1 MKHIKKHWLS
11 ILFAIISVVWIALSF
26 SGLEF
31 WCQDMTA
38 RATRILGVI
47 LLFILAELYRCKGML
62 LLKFD
67 RSISESSLSQC
78 WAAILLFLLC
88 FDVLLAIQ
96 PNTPSQIFSDMVSPI
111 TLRNDA
117 YPPAK
122 DTLTLT
128 SSGVVVKDSVQVEVP
143 VVSSG
148 STDEAQSHTILP
160 AIIYMLGL
168 LIFSGVLVA
177 TLNRMF
183 ATRADRYRNGLTHY
197 GYKNHIVII
206 GAGDT
211 AISVVNALFAANF
224 KGHIVVMT
232 HNNVL
237 EFRKRL
243 LSAVD
248 ENYHEKLIVQYG
260 DQTSSDDLRHLC
272 IDRMRKIF
280 ILGEEPYMGSATR
293 DADNITTME
302 EMVSMRPS
310 YLSPIKCY
318 VRFDHDA
325 TITAFRFSDFS
336 DKIAQTFNFIPFNL
350 HQMMAQKVLVH
361 KTLDVKKDIND
372 IQPLEGEEIG
382 YQSEKNVHLVIVGM
396 THMGCTMA
404 IEAARLCHYPNF
416 LRDPNN
422 RTRITFIDPQADT
435 QMHTFMNHYR
445 ELFSVSPWRYFAAAK
460 DATDYY
466 GEMDCESIPWHTMSE
481 ELYDTQLLGRS
492 LVDVEWEFVKGGVED
507 AAVQAYLRT
516 RSLNEQMVL
525 TVAVCWN
532 ESHRN
537 LDDALYLPTEVYEHG
552 LQVLVYQSGNESVVK
567 MLNDTK
573 IRKNWSTRYKKLYS
587 FGLVKE
593 GMDLSQYEFPLA
605 LAVNYIYSSMTWN
618 ADGSLNDA
626 DTHLDGVKADYSVL
640 EREWNKDS
648 QNGKPRASNRW
659 SNICAA
665 QSIWIKL
672 RNIGWKEGR
681 ELSPEE
687 EQILAMVEHYR
698 WNMEQLIA
706 GYRPVQRGDNPEY
719 AVKRNGIHPCLKEY
733 ELLTDDYKRID
744 LFFTRALPYLYDLW
758 KNSRILQ
765 KLE

>member
-26 SGLEF
+26 SGMAF
-31 WCQDMTA
+31 WCQNMTA

-67 RSISESSLSQC
+67 RSISESPLSQC

-88 FDVLLAIQ
+88 FDVLLAVQ
-96 PNTPSQIFSDMVSPI
+96 PNSPSQIFSDMVSPI
-111 TLRNDA
+111 TLRNNA
-117 YPPAK
+117 YPSAK

-128 SSGVVVKDSVQVEVP
+128 SSGVVVKDSLQVEVP
-143 VVSSG
+143 VVSSAP
-148 STDEAQSHTILP
+148 TDSAQSHTILP

-168 LIFSGVLVA
+168 VIFSGVLVA

-197 GYKNHIVII
+197 RYQNHIVVI

-211 AISVVNALFAANF
+211 AISLVKELLSAKF

-232 HNNVL
+232 HDDVL

-243 LSAVD
+243 FSAVD
-248 ENYHEKLIVQYG
+248 ETFHKNLIVQYG
-260 DQTSSDDLRHLC
+260 DQTSSDDLSHLRV
-272 IDRMRKIF
+272 DRMRQIF
-280 ILGEEPYMGSATR
+280 ILGEEPYKGSATR

-302 EMVSMRPS
+302 LIVPMRPP

-325 TITAFRFSDFS
+325 TLTAFRFSEFS
-336 DKIAQTFNFIPFNL
+336 NKIAPVFHCIPFNL
-350 HQMMAQKVLVH
+350 HQMMAQKVLVY
-361 KTLDVKKDIND
+361 KTLDTKNNP
-372 IQPLEGEEIG
+372 IQPLEGEGIG
-382 YQSEKNVHLVIVGM
+382 YQSERNVHLVIVGM

-445 ELFSVSPWRYFAAAK
+445 ELFSVSPWRYFAADK

-466 GEMDCESIPWHTMSE
+466 GKKDCESIPWHTMSE
-481 ELYDTQLLGRS
+481 ELYDTQLLGHA
-492 LVDVEWEFVKGGVED
+492 LVDVEWEFVKGNVDD
-507 AAVQAYLRT
+507 AAVQAYLRN
-516 RSLNEQMVL
+516 RCVNEQTVL
-525 TVAVCWN
+525 TVAICWD
-532 ESHRN
+532 ESHHN
-537 LDDALYLPTEVYEHG
+537 IDDALYLPAEVYEHG

-573 IRKNWSTRYKKLYS
+573 SLAKWSERYKKLYS
-587 FGLVKE
+587 FGLIKE

-605 LAVNYIYSSMTWN
+605 IAANYIYSSMWDE
-618 ADGSLNDA
+618 DGSLKDTDYRPNAVEA
-626 DTHLDGVKADYSVL
+626 DLGVML
-640 EREWNKDS
+640 RQWNKDL
-648 QNGKPRASNRW
+648 QNGKTQASNRW

-681 ELSPEE
+681 ELTPEE
-687 EQILAMVEHYR
+687 EELLAMVEHYR

-706 GYRPVQRGDNPEY
+706 GFRPVQRGDTPEY

-758 KNSRILQ
+758 KNSSILQ

>member
-26 SGLEF
+26 SGLAF
-31 WCQDMTA
+31 WCQNMA
-38 RATRILGVI
+38 VRAAIILCGI
-47 LLFILAELYRCKGML
+47 LLFVLVELNDCKGML

-67 RSISESSLSQC
+67 RSISESPLSQC

-88 FDVLLAIQ
+88 FDVLLAVQ
-96 PNTPSQIFSDMVSPI
+96 PNSPSQIFSDMVSPI
-111 TLRNDA
+111 TLRNNA

-128 SSGVVVKDSVQVEVP
+128 SSGMLVEDSVQVEVP
-143 VVSSG
+143 VVSSAP
-148 STDEAQSHTILP
+148 TDSAQSHTFLP

-168 LIFSGVLVA
+168 VIFSGVLVA

-197 GYKNHIVII
+197 RYKNHIVVI

-211 AISVVNALFAANF
+211 AISLVKELLSAKF

-232 HNNVL
+232 HDDVL

-243 LSAVD
+243 FSAVD
-248 ENYHEKLIVQYG
+248 ETFHKNLIVQYG
-260 DQTSSDDLRHLC
+260 DQTSSDDLSHLRV
-272 IDRMRKIF
+272 DRMRQIF
-280 ILGEEPYMGSATR
+280 ILGEEPYKGSATR

-302 EMVSMRPS
+302 LIVPMRPS

-325 TITAFRFSDFS
+325 TLTAFRFSEFS
-336 DKIAQTFNFIPFNL
+336 NKIAPVFHCIPFNL
-350 HQMMAQKVLVH
+350 HQMMAQKVLVY
-361 KTLDVKKDIND
+361 KTLDTKNNP
-372 IQPLEGEEIG
+372 IQPLEGDGIG
-382 YQSEKNVHLVIVGM
+382 YQSERNVHLVIVGM
-396 THMGCTMA
+396 SHMGCTMA

-416 LRDPNN
+416 LRDSNN

-445 ELFSVSPWRYFAAAK
+445 ELFSVSPWRYFAADK

-466 GEMDCESIPWHTMSE
+466 GKKDCESIPWHTMSE
-481 ELYDTQLLGRS
+481 ELYDTQLLGHA
-492 LVDVEWEFVKGGVED
+492 LVDVEWEFVKGNVDD
-507 AAVQAYLRT
+507 AAVQAYLRN
-516 RSLNEQMVL
+516 RCLNEQTVL
-525 TVAVCWN
+525 TVAICWD
-532 ESHRN
+532 ESHHN
-537 LDDALYLPTEVYEHG
+537 IDDALYLPAEVYEHG

-573 IRKNWSTRYKKLYS
+573 SLAKWSERYKKLYS
-587 FGLVKE
+587 FGMIKE

-605 LAVNYIYSSMTWN
+605 IAANYIYSSMWDE
-618 ADGSLNDA
+618 DGSLKDTDYRPNAVEA
-626 DTHLDGVKADYSVL
+626 DLGVML
-640 EREWNKDS
+640 RQWNKDL
-648 QNGKPRASNRW
+648 QNGKTQASNRW
-659 SNICAA
+659 SNLCAA

-681 ELSPEE
+681 ELTPEE
-687 EQILAMVEHYR
+687 EELLAMVEHYR

-706 GYRPVQRGDNPEY
+706 GFRPVQRGDTPEY

-744 LFFTRALPYLYDLW
+744 LFFTKALPSLYELW
-758 KNSRILQ
+758 KKSKI
-765 KLE
+765 K

>member
-26 SGLEF
+26 SGMAF
-31 WCQDMTA
+31 WCQNMTA

-67 RSISESSLSQC
+67 RSISESPLSQC

-88 FDVLLAIQ
+88 FDVLLAVQ
-96 PNTPSQIFSDMVSPI
+96 PNSPSQIFSDMVSPI
-111 TLRNDA
+111 TLRNNA
-117 YPPAK
+117 YPSAK

-128 SSGVVVKDSVQVEVP
+128 SSGVVVKDSLQVEVP
-143 VVSSG
+143 VVSSAP
-148 STDEAQSHTILP
+148 TDSAQSHTILP

-168 LIFSGVLVA
+168 VIFSGVLVA

-197 GYKNHIVII
+197 RYQNHIVVI

-211 AISVVNALFAANF
+211 AISLVKELLSAKF

-232 HNNVL
+232 HDDVL

-243 LSAVD
+243 FSAVD
-248 ENYHEKLIVQYG
+248 ETFHKNLIVQYG
-260 DQTSSDDLRHLC
+260 DQTSSDDLSHLRV
-272 IDRMRKIF
+272 DRMRQIF
-280 ILGEEPYMGSATR
+280 ILGEEPYKGSATR

-302 EMVSMRPS
+302 LIVPMRPS

-325 TITAFRFSDFS
+325 TLTAFRFSEFS
-336 DKIAQTFNFIPFNL
+336 NKIAPVFHCIPFNL
-350 HQMMAQKVLVH
+350 HQMMAQKVLVY
-361 KTLDVKKDIND
+361 KTLDTKNNP
-372 IQPLEGEEIG
+372 IQPLEGEGIG
-382 YQSEKNVHLVIVGM
+382 YQSERNVHLVIVGM

-416 LRDPNN
+416 LRDSNN

-445 ELFSVSPWRYFAAAK
+445 ELFSVSPWRYFAADK

-466 GEMDCESIPWHTMSE
+466 GKKDCESIPWHTMSE
-481 ELYDTQLLGRS
+481 ELYDTQLLGHA
-492 LVDVEWEFVKGGVED
+492 LVDVEWEFVKGNVDD
-507 AAVQAYLRT
+507 AAVQAYLRN
-516 RSLNEQMVL
+516 RCLNEQTVL
-525 TVAVCWN
+525 TVAICWD
-532 ESHRN
+532 ESHHN
-537 LDDALYLPTEVYEHG
+537 IDDALYLPAEVYEHG

-573 IRKNWSTRYKKLYS
+573 SLAKWSERYKKLYS
-587 FGLVKE
+587 FGLIKE

-605 LAVNYIYSSMTWN
+605 IAANYIYSSMWDE
-618 ADGSLNDA
+618 DGSLKDTDYRPNAVEA
-626 DTHLDGVKADYSVL
+626 DLGVML
-640 EREWNKDS
+640 RQWNKDL
-648 QNGKPRASNRW
+648 QNGKTQASNRW

-681 ELSPEE
+681 ELTPEE
-687 EQILAMVEHYR
+687 EELLAMVEHYR

-706 GYRPVQRGDNPEY
+706 GFRPVQRGDTPEY

>member
-26 SGLEF
+26 SGLAF
-31 WCQDMTA
+31 WCQNMA
-38 RATRILGVI
+38 VRAAIILCGI
-47 LLFILAELYRCKGML
+47 LLFVLVELNDSKGML

-67 RSISESSLSQC
+67 RSISESPLSQC

-88 FDVLLAIQ
+88 FDVLLAVQ
-96 PNTPSQIFSDMVSPI
+96 PNSPSQIFSDMVSPI
-111 TLRNDA
+111 TLRNNA

-128 SSGVVVKDSVQVEVP
+128 SSGMLVEDSVQVEVP
-143 VVSSG
+143 VVSSAP
-148 STDEAQSHTILP
+148 TDSAQSHTFLP

-168 LIFSGVLVA
+168 VIFSGVLVA

-197 GYKNHIVII
+197 RYKNHIVVI

-211 AISVVNALFAANF
+211 AISLVKELLSAKF

-232 HNNVL
+232 HDDVL

-243 LSAVD
+243 FSAVD
-248 ENYHEKLIVQYG
+248 ETFHKNLIVQYG
-260 DQTSSDDLRHLC
+260 DQTSSDDLSHLRVH
-272 IDRMRKIF
+272 RMRQIF
-280 ILGEEPYMGSATR
+280 ILGEEPYKGSATR

-302 EMVSMRPS
+302 LIVPMRPS

-325 TITAFRFSDFS
+325 TLTAFRFSEFS
-336 DKIAQTFNFIPFNL
+336 NKIAPVFHCIPFNL
-350 HQMMAQKVLVH
+350 HQMMAQKVLVY
-361 KTLDVKKDIND
+361 KTLDTKNNP
-372 IQPLEGEEIG
+372 IQPLEGEGIG
-382 YQSEKNVHLVIVGM
+382 YQSERNVHLVIVGM
-396 THMGCTMA
+396 SHMGCTMA

-416 LRDPNN
+416 LRDSNN

-445 ELFSVSPWRYFAAAK
+445 ELFSVSPWRYFAADK

-466 GEMDCESIPWHTMSE
+466 GKKDCESIPWHTMSE
-481 ELYDTQLLGRS
+481 ELYDTQLLGHA
-492 LVDVEWEFVKGGVED
+492 LVDVEWEFVKGNVDD
-507 AAVQAYLRT
+507 AAVQAYLRN
-516 RSLNEQMVL
+516 RCLNEQTVL
-525 TVAVCWN
+525 TVAICWD
-532 ESHRN
+532 ESHHN
-537 LDDALYLPTEVYEHG
+537 IDDALYLPAEVYEHG

-573 IRKNWSTRYKKLYS
+573 SLAKWSERYKKLYS
-587 FGLVKE
+587 FGMIKE

-605 LAVNYIYSSMTWN
+605 IAANYIYSSMWDE
-618 ADGSLNDA
+618 DGSLKDTDYRPNAVEA
-626 DTHLDGVKADYSVL
+626 DLGVML
-640 EREWNKDS
+640 RQWNKDL
-648 QNGKPRASNRW
+648 QNGKTQASNRW
-659 SNICAA
+659 SNLCAA

-681 ELSPEE
+681 ELTPEE
-687 EQILAMVEHYR
+687 EKLLAMVEHYR

-706 GYRPVQRGDNPEY
+706 GFRPVQRGDTPEY

-744 LFFTRALPYLYDLW
+744 LFFTKALPSLYELW
-758 KNSRILQ
+758 KKSKI
-765 KLE
+765 K

>member
-26 SGLEF
+26 SGLAF
-31 WCQDMTA
+31 WCQNMA
-38 RATRILGVI
+38 VRAAIILCGI
-47 LLFILAELYRCKGML
+47 LLFVLVELNDSKGML

-67 RSISESSLSQC
+67 RSISESPLSQC

-88 FDVLLAIQ
+88 FDVLLAVQ
-96 PNTPSQIFSDMVSPI
+96 PHSPSQIFSDMVSPI

-128 SSGVVVKDSVQVEVP
+128 SSGMLVEDSVQVEVP
-143 VVSSG
+143 VVSSAP
-148 STDEAQSHTILP
+148 TDRAQSHTILP

-168 LIFSGVLVA
+168 VIFSGVLVA

-197 GYKNHIVII
+197 RYKNHIVVI

-211 AISVVNALFAANF
+211 AISLVKELLSAKF

-232 HNNVL
+232 HDDVL

-243 LSAVD
+243 FSAVD
-248 ENYHEKLIVQYG
+248 ETFHKNLIVQYG
-260 DQTSSDDLRHLC
+260 DQTSSDDLSHLRV
-272 IDRMRKIF
+272 DRMRQIF
-280 ILGEEPYMGSATR
+280 ILGEEPYKGSATR

-302 EMVSMRPS
+302 LIVPMRPS

-325 TITAFRFSDFS
+325 TLTAFRFSEFS
-336 DKIAQTFNFIPFNL
+336 NKIAPVFHCIPFNL
-350 HQMMAQKVLVH
+350 HQMMAQKVLVY
-361 KTLDVKKDIND
+361 KTLDTKNNP
-372 IQPLEGEEIG
+372 IQPLEGEGIG
-382 YQSEKNVHLVIVGM
+382 YQSERNVHLVIVGM
-396 THMGCTMA
+396 SHMGCTMA

-416 LRDPNN
+416 LRDSNN

-445 ELFSVSPWRYFAAAK
+445 ELFSVSPWRYFAADK

-466 GEMDCESIPWHTMSE
+466 GKKDCESIPWHTMSE
-481 ELYDTQLLGRS
+481 ELYDTQLLGHA
-492 LVDVEWEFVKGGVED
+492 LVDVEWEFVKGNVDD
-507 AAVQAYLRT
+507 AAVQAYLRN
-516 RSLNEQMVL
+516 RSLNKQTVL
-525 TVAVCWN
+525 TVAICWD
-532 ESHRN
+532 ESHHN
-537 LDDALYLPTEVYEHG
+537 IDDALYLPAEVYEHG

-573 IRKNWSTRYKKLYS
+573 SLAKWSERYKKLYS
-587 FGLVKE
+587 FGLIKE

-605 LAVNYIYSSMTWN
+605 IAANYIYSSMWDEDGALKDTDYRPN
-618 ADGSLNDA
+618 AVEA
-626 DTHLDGVKADYSVL
+626 DLGVML
-640 EREWNKDS
+640 RQWNKDL
-648 QNGKPRASNRW
+648 QNGKTQASNRW

-681 ELSPEE
+681 ELTPEE
-687 EQILAMVEHYR
+687 EELLAMVEHYR

-706 GYRPVQRGDNPEY
+706 GFRPVQRGDTPEY

-758 KNSRILQ
+758 KNSSILQ